1 MYWVC
6 KMCGRAVRQEDKP
19 NYCYFDRMNSIENI
33 SDEDAVKMGLDIP
46 EGGCFEFPG
55 DVRWDPD
62 TGDPAGMVN
71 LLGKKLRTL
80 EDFQRSVMARVR
92 Q

>member
-62 TGDPAGMVN
+62 TGKPMTAG
-71 LLGKKLRTL
+71 GEGTLRQ
-80 EDFQRSVMARVR
+80 FQNAVMARVR